1 MIGTGTVIVTPPVI
15 VAGTVT
21 VSVAVAAP
29 VIVAVAVAAAVRCPD
44 VGDAP
49 VKGGRVE
56 TPHHHLRRP

>member
-49 VKGGRVE
+49 VKGG
-56 TPHHHLRRP
+56 